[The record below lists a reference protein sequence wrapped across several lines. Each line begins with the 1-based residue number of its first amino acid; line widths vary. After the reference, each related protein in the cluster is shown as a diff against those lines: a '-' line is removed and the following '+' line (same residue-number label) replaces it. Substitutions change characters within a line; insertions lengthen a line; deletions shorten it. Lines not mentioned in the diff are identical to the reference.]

1 MGFEEWLF
9 DQNEEHYI
17 QTGHDFNDDQI
28 EWMQV
33 IYEEYNEDG
42 YVDWEDHEM
51 HDSAWYYYMSE
62 IIGLDDET
70 IERYA

>member
-1 MGFEEWLF
+1 VDFEEWLF

-17 QTGHDFNDDQI
+17 QSGRDFTDDQI

-33 IYEEYNEDG
+33 IWDEYNEGG
-42 YVDWEDHEM
+42 YVDWEHHEM

-70 IERYA
+70 IERYK